1 MPVKYVIIDEA
12 FPIIFGE
19 YFEHNQFSHLN
30 VTSAGFCSLSLEG
43 KIKVKVSGR
52 SKSLNLESGEDDS
65 FLLKKLLTKM
75 FNP

>member
-1 MPVKYVIIDEA
+1 MAIKYVIIDEA

-19 YFEHNQFSHLN
+19 YFEHNQFSRLN
-30 VTSAGFCSLSLEG
+30 VTSAGFCSFSIEG
-43 KIKVKVSGR
+43 EIKVKVSGR
-52 SKSLNLESGEDDS
+52 SKSLDLESGEYDS